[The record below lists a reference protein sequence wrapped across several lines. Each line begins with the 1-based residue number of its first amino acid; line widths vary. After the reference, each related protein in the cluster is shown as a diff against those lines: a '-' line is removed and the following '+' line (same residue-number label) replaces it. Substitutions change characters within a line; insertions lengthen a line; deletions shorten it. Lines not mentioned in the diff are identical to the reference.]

1 MMTDGRHELAAARCC
16 AGRRPDSPTA
26 TRCARPAASR
36 YLKLME
42 KYQEFNPFKF
52 ILYAAQIDQ
61 STAQIEGRAAQAG
74 SGR

>member
-1 MMTDGRHELAAARCC
+1 MLRWAQARL
-16 AGRRPDSPTA
+16 PDSDPLRS
-26 TRCARPAASR
+26 TRRLVH
-36 YLKLME
+36 LKLME

-74 SGR
+74 SAR